1 MLRVTILGVC
11 IVGRMAGYM
20 ELLSLK
26 TGNTAHA
33 VNIMLSKCAGTERGQ
48 ALQSIISV
56 KGRDKGTDSEK
67 STPSFRVLWDQ
78 RLI

>member
-1 MLRVTILGVC
+1 
-11 IVGRMAGYM
+11 M

-26 TGNTAHA
+26 TENTAHA
-33 VNIMLSKCAGTERGQ
+33 MNIMLSKCGGTERGQ

-67 STPSFRVLWDQ
+67 STPSFRVFWSRDEDKFW
-78 RLI
+78 I